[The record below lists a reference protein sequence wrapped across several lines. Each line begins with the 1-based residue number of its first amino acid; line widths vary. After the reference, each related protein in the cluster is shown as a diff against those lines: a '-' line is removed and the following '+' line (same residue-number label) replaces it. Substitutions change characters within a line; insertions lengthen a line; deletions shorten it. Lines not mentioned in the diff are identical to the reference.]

1 MIISRTMRWA
11 GLVAHKEEKRN
22 TYCFG
27 LKAWRKDLS
36 DDLAIMGR

>member
-1 MIISRTMRWA
+1 
-11 GLVAHKEEKRN
+11 L

-27 LKAWRKDLS
+27 SKAWRKDLL

>member
-1 MIISRTMRWA
+1 VIISRRVRWA

-27 LKAWRKDLS
+27 VKAWRKDLL
-36 DDLAIMGR
+36 DDLAVMGR

>member
-1 MIISRTMRWA
+1 VIISRRMRWA
-11 GLVAHKEEKRN
+11 RLVAHKEEKRN

-27 LKAWRKDLS
+27 LKTWRKDLL